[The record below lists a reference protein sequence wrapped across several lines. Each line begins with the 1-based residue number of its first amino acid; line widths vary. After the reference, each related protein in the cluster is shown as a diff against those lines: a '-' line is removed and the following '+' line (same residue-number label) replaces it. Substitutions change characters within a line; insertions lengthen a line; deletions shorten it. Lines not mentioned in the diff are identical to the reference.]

1 MDNSKGMK
9 KGEHENAMEKAK
21 EMIDKGSGLIEI
33 AEETHL
39 SKEDIIKAKKKWVD
53 QS

>member
-1 MDNSKGMK
+1 MDKSMK
-9 KGEHENAMEKAK
+9 KGDHEKAMEKAK
-21 EMIDKGSGLIEI
+21 EMIDKGIGLIEI
-33 AEETHL
+33 AEETNL